1 MGHHFKEVNYQ
12 FPQFTVENSYSKFE
26 TVFKLLLHDIE
37 ALKKKNLPLPI
48 CGRNLGTTDFCQ
60 KEYTDIFGTEF

>member
-37 ALKKKNLPLPI
+37 ALKKKKPTFTYLWKKFGYNRFLPKRI
-48 CGRNLGTTDFCQ
+48 
-60 KEYTDIFGTEF
+60 Y